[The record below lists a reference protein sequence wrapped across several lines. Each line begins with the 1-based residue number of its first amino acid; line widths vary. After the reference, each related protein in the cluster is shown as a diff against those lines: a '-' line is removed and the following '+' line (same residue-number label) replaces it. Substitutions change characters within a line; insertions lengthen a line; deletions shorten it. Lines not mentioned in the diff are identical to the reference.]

1 MQLDGLA
8 TGMDTTSMI
17 DQLVA
22 LESQPILQ
30 YEEEISQ
37 LKQTQDAWR
46 DVNSRLDKLEGL
58 TTDLKL
64 SATFDSRTAESSN
77 EDAVTATASND
88 AAEANY
94 DINIQQTAE
103 AHRIAGSRLSDSS
116 TAISDLDGFAGIAE
130 KNVININSTDI
141 TINSS
146 DTLNEI
152 STKINE
158 AGAGVNA
165 SIVDNHLIIESSET
179 GVDNE
184 LVAGDNITDSN
195 GVLESLGIFDTNG
208 NIADELQPAQ
218 NARIDINGIEN
229 IESSTNSFEDAVD
242 GVNFEISAEAETNTT
257 ATISV
262 AKNTQKAVDAVQSF
276 VDQYNSAMD
285 FLDSKTDYNSDTEEA
300 AILQG
305 DSTAMRLQMRLR
317 SLVTDQVKE
326 SGEYK
331 TLSSVGIE
339 VDRDGVMEL
348 DSEKLTDAINNS
360 AEEVKSLFNA
370 NTEENGFDGMAV
382 RVDSYLDQLMQSN
395 TGIIPRRID
404 FFDTRIENLNED
416 IADVEDR
423 VQSTRERYEQEF
435 AAMEEAISEMNQ
447 QQSWMQSQLSSMG
460 GSITSMM

>member
-64 SATFDSRTAESSN
+64 SSTFDSRTAESSN

-94 DINIQQTAE
+94 DINIQQTAK

-116 TAISDLDGFAGIAE
+116 TSISELDGFAGIAE
-130 KNVININSTDI
+130 ENVININSTDI

-158 AGAGVNA
+158 ADAGVNA
-165 SIVDNHLIIESSET
+165 SIVDNHLVIESSET
-179 GVDNE
+179 GADNE

-208 NIADELQPAQ
+208 NIADELQSAQ
-218 NARIDINGIEN
+218 NAKIDINGIEN

-242 GVNFEISAEAETNTT
+242 GVNFEISAEAEANTT
-257 ATISV
+257 ATVSV
-262 AKNTQKAVDAVQSF
+262 AKDTQKAVDSVQSF

-331 TLSSVGIE
+331 TLSSVGVE
-339 VDRDGVMEL
+339 VNRDGVMEL

-370 NTEENGFDGMAV
+370 NTEEDGFDGMAV

-416 IADVEDR
+416 IADVEDQ